1 MYIAK
6 KIAAI
11 FCGHILFFII
21 NIKQNVF
28 IGGYFFL
35 LFLPM
40 TYPVLNAVIHKPITA
55 TTSVIDIIS
64 IPPLQ

>member
-1 MYIAK
+1 M
-6 KIAAI
+6 
-11 FCGHILFFII
+11 
-21 NIKQNVF
+21 
-28 IGGYFFL
+28 

-64 IPPLQ
+64 IPPLP